1 MSLKDK
7 EKYREIEVKLQIGD
21 ASQTDCI
28 ESYIAELAESQN
40 RKIEKIVMKAVYYD
54 TKDGFLRKERAAYR
68 IRQENKSIVATYK
81 RGIVN
86 QNGISERVEVNKNVT
101 SLKPNI
107 TVFKDSDTVWHR
119 LQSLE
124 NIEFMPVIMTDFV
137 RKCVQIEWRSS
148 LVEIALDQGKI
159 VANEKEIPICEVEL
173 ELKSGDKS
181 DLSSLTEELTKKFF
195 LVPSNDSKYHR
206 GLILAGLA

>member
-7 EKYREIEVKLQIGD
+7 EIEVKLQIGD
-21 ASQTDCI
+21 ATQIDCI
-28 ESYIAELAESQN
+28 ESYITELAEMQN
-40 RKIEKIVMKAVYYD
+40 RKVEKIVMKAVYYD
-54 TKDGFLRKERAAYR
+54 TKDGCLRKDRGAYR

-81 RGIVN
+81 QGIVN

-119 LQSLE
+119 LKSLE
-124 NIEFMPVIMTDFV
+124 NIEFIPVIMTDFI
-137 RKCVQIEWRSS
+137 RKSVQIKWQNS
-148 LVEIALDQGKI
+148 LIEIALDQGEI
-159 VANEKEIPICEVEL
+159 VADKKKIPICEVEL
-173 ELKSGDKS
+173 ELKAGDKS
-181 DLSSLTEELTKKFF
+181 ELSSLTKEFTKKFF